1 MASSGLSQNSKL
13 FSDAFNHRRSSARL
27 RSSSS
32 DRTVYTA
39 PGETLSTF
47 SSGLNTPLENSTL
60 MLIYKVRLFFYNTA
74 SDRKPRS
81 QLARESLLRLLQ
93 NKQILELGDD
103 IHALSHRPGLFT
115 FRQ

>member
-32 DRTVYTA
+32 DMTVYTV

-60 MLIYKVRLFFYNTA
+60 MLIYKVRPFFYNTG
-74 SDRKPRS
+74 SQRKPRS
-81 QLARESLLRLLQ
+81 QLARESRYCDYCIKWENARKLL
-93 NKQILELGDD
+93 K
-103 IHALSHRPGLFT
+103 HRGSIWTERTL
-115 FRQ
+115 